1 MKFIVSSQALLKS
14 LQSISGVLNYNH
26 SLPILENFLFE
37 VNQKELVITASDL
50 DSTMTTRLEVMS
62 EDNDRIA
69 VPAKLILETL
79 KTFPETPLSFLTDNK
94 TFQIEISTGDGK
106 YKIAGL
112 DATDFPKAPESETT
126 PTTIKIPSQALGSA
140 INKTIFAT
148 GNDELR
154 PAMNGVFCEINAAN
168 LTFAATDA
176 HKLVRYRRND
186 FTNEATTSFILP
198 KKPLNLIKNL
208 LTSMESEVVMS
219 FDKKNVF
226 FSFGDFNLICRLID
240 AKYPNY
246 EAVIPTNN
254 PNHLLVDRLA
264 FANSIRRVSI
274 FSNKTTYQVRLK
286 IAGSEL
292 TVSAEDFDFNNAATE
307 RLTCEYSG
315 EDIEIGFNSRFL
327 VEMLNNLDTDQ
338 VSLEMSQPN
347 RAGIL
352 LPVGGSDEHEEIL
365 MLVMPV
371 MLNV

>member
-1 MKFIVSSQALLKS
+1 
-14 LQSISGVLNYNH
+14 
-26 SLPILENFLFE
+26 
-37 VNQKELVITASDL
+37 
-50 DSTMTTRLEVMS
+50 
-62 EDNDRIA
+62 
-69 VPAKLILETL
+69 
-79 KTFPETPLSFLTDNK
+79 
-94 TFQIEISTGDGK
+94 
-106 YKIAGL
+106 
-112 DATDFPKAPESETT
+112 
-126 PTTIKIPSQALGSA
+126 
-140 INKTIFAT
+140 
-148 GNDELR
+148 
-154 PAMNGVFCEINAAN
+154 
-168 LTFAATDA
+168 
-176 HKLVRYRRND
+176 
-186 FTNEATTSFILP
+186 
-198 KKPLNLIKNL
+198 
-208 LTSMESEVVMS
+208 MESEVVMS

-352 LPVGGSDEHEEIL
+352 LPVGGTDEHEEIL